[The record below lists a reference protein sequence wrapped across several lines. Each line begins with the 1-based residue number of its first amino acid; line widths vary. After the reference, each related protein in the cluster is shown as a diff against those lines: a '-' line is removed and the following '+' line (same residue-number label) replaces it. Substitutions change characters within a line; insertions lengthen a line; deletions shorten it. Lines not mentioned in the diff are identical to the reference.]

1 MKIWILS
8 GDCNGRACF
17 DAESGIDNSR
27 ELYNFHKKE
36 RVEAWPGLKV
46 TFNCGKKRKDLV
58 SIKNITDFTS
68 FGFLFVCDEF
78 AKQKLLE
85 KYDCIQFLPIEPI
98 EKDIAKENNFYLPN
112 VLDFAYVLDEEK
124 STFEYSLYNNV
135 SGVKKYIFLPEV
147 KNHPIFYLCV
157 QGRNRAFLYIYVT
170 DEFKDYV
177 ESCGITGF
185 IFKEVFDFDEPDK
198 EYPLMW

>member
-1 MKIWILS
+1 MKIWIVK
-8 GDCNGRACF
+8 GDFNKRACL
-17 DAESGIDNSR
+17 DAEDGLENSR
-27 ELYNFHKKE
+27 NLYDFHKKGI
-36 RVEAWPGLKV
+36 VENWPGLKV
-46 TFNCGKKRKDLV
+46 TFNCGRKRKDAIPLQNV
-58 SIKNITDFTS
+58 TDFTS
-68 FGFLFVCDEF
+68 HSFLFICDGF

-85 KYDCIQFLPIEPI
+85 KYDCIQFLPVEPI

-112 VLDFAYVLDEEK
+112 VLDFAYVLDEEN
-124 STFEYSLYNNV
+124 SALEYGLYNTV
-135 SGVKKYIFLPEV
+135 SGVKKYVFLPEV

-157 QGRNRAFLYIYVT
+157 LERNRAFLDVFVT

-177 ESCGITGF
+177 ENCGITGF